1 MVSVFTSAFLR
12 RTVQKGVFIQAH
24 TRTGRVAE
32 TERKRANVEKRHREG
47 KTENRNE
54 DRENIFET
62 IFKFHK
68 TKSDTMFTLI
78 NLIASQNGKWKTKI
92 KFKIWR
98 PTKGERV
105 CVRAGE
111 RENLSAKCPE
121 ELSDTTNGN

>member
-1 MVSVFTSAFLR
+1 MIVVSFFTSAFLLR
-12 RTVQKGVFIQAH
+12 PWKKGVFIQAH
-24 TRTGRVAE
+24 THTHREKAGE
-32 TERKRANVEKRHREG
+32 TERKRANVEKRQREG
-47 KTENRNE
+47 RRENRNE

-98 PTKGERV
+98 PTKRECV
-105 CVRAGE
+105 CESR
-111 RENLSAKCPE
+111 
-121 ELSDTTNGN
+121 